1 MHWKRNLFGLSIG
14 APGKAFINK
23 LAKLINEWASKSP
36 NQDICFKAL
45 MVMPSLISQ
54 ITSNKCKTSEIKSH
68 VERRFNLWENNN
80 VGLLD
85 ETIMIQKKAS
95 STTKTR
101 NKT

>member
-1 MHWKRNLFGLSIG
+1 MHWKRNLFDLPIG

-68 VERRFNLWENNN
+68 VEGRFNLWENNN

>member
-1 MHWKRNLFGLSIG
+1 MHWTRNLFGLSIG

-23 LAKLINEWASKSP
+23 LTKLINEWASKSP
-36 NQDICFKAL
+36 NQGICFKAL